1 MKIKTLCL
9 MMLSPLAV
17 AACSTSPAFDRS
29 FGESARLATFQQ
41 TRDPSATERNGDR
54 PVDGI
59 EARAA
64 SKTMDRYYKSFAEPP
79 PPVNVFNIGLG
90 SEGAR

>member
-1 MKIKTLCL
+1 MKIKPLCL
-9 MMLSPLAV
+9 MMAIPLMA

-29 FGESARLATFQQ
+29 FGESSRLATFQQ
-41 TRDPSATERNGDR
+41 TRDPAASERNGDR

-59 EARAA
+59 EAQAA

-90 SEGAR
+90 NGAGR